1 MDAMTL
7 EITVRGSAELRYPA
21 ERAVVSM
28 VAAIEGPDKQQAFA
42 DAVAIQEPLTQQLR
56 DLADRNA
63 VITWSSEQVR
73 VFSHRPWLGDGQR
86 GDLTH
91 VARLDVSAEFTDF
104 ERLSGFID
112 YWAGR
117 DGVEI
122 ASVHWDVTPRHR
134 RSYESE
140 ARKAAVDDAVSK
152 AQAYADAVRRGRVM
166 AVQLADPGM
175 LDGPAERP
183 PEPMARM
190 AATFEG
196 ADDGSG
202 LDLTPDEI
210 VIQVAV
216 DARFT
221 AE

>member
-1 MDAMTL
+1 MTL

-21 ERAVVSM
+21 ERAITSL
-28 VAAIEGPDKQQAFA
+28 VAAIEGPDKRAVFD
-42 DAVAIQEPLTQQLR
+42 DAVALQEPLVQQLR
-56 DLADRNA
+56 DLVDRDA
-63 VITWSSEQVR
+63 VTTWSSEQVR

-104 ERLSGFID
+104 ERLSGFLD

-117 DGVEI
+117 DGVEVG
-122 ASVHWDVTPRHR
+122 SVRWDVTPRHR
-134 RSYESE
+134 RSYEAE

-152 AQAYADAVRRGRVM
+152 AQAYADAVRRGRVV

-175 LDGPAERP
+175 LDGPAEHA
-183 PEPMARM
+183 PEPTRM

-196 ADDGSG
+196 AGDEPG

-210 VIQVAV
+210 VIHVAV

>member
-1 MDAMTL
+1 MGVMTL

-21 ERAVVSM
+21 ERAIVSL

-42 DAVAIQEPLTQQLR
+42 EAVAIQDPLTQQLS
-56 DLADRNA
+56 DLADRGA
-63 VITWSSEQVR
+63 VTSWSSEQVR

-117 DGVEI
+117 DGVEVGSI
-122 ASVHWDVTPRHR
+122 RWDVTPRHR

-152 AQAYADAVRRGRVM
+152 AQAYADAVRRGRVR

-175 LDGPAERP
+175 LDGQAEHP
-183 PEPMARM
+183 PELMRM
-190 AATFEG
+190 ATSVDGAGPEG
-196 ADDGSG
+196 G
-202 LDLTPDEI
+202 LELTPDEI
-210 VIQVAV
+210 VIYVAV